1 MSTWLAAAVA
11 AAAISLTYFFCVRP
25 MLRGRGGSA
34 MTGSAGDRSA
44 RDREIAELR
53 EDLRVLRAQDALDR
67 KSPPRAGK

>member
-25 MLRGRGGSA
+25 MLRGRGGCA
-34 MTGSAGDRSA
+34 MADRAGDRSA

-53 EDLRVLRAQDALDR
+53 EELRVLRAQDALDR
-67 KSPPRAGK
+67 QSPPPVGE

>member
-25 MLRGRGGSA
+25 MLRGRGGCA

-53 EDLRVLRAQDALDR
+53 EELRVLRAQDSLDR
-67 KSPPRAGK
+67 QAPPPAGD

>member
-25 MLRGRGGSA
+25 MLRGRGCA
-34 MTGSAGDRSA
+34 MTDRAGDRSA

-53 EDLRVLRAQDALDR
+53 EELRVLRAQDALDR
-67 KSPPRAGK
+67 QLPPPAGE